1 MYGLPKIHKK
11 DVPFRPILSMTGSAQ
26 HQLATW
32 LTSVLQPVLSLYSSY
47 CIQDSFSFVDA
58 IRSSNLQPAST
69 FMCSFDIS
77 SLFTNVPLAE
87 TIQICADSLCN
98 FLPTPPTF
106 PRNVFVE
113 LMELAT
119 CSVDFSF
126 NNIMHRQI
134 DGVAMGSPLGPCL
147 ANIFVGFYE
156 SKLFQTTYVLPLR

>member
-1 MYGLPKIHKK
+1 MHKDDLLPTGVYEVIRLTGSQRPRMYGLPKIHKK

-32 LTSVLQPVLSLYSSY
+32 LTSILQPVLSLYSSY

-87 TIQICADSLCN
+87 TIQICADSLYN
-98 FLPTPPTF
+98 FSFYSSNLPTQ
-106 PRNVFVE
+106 RIRG
-113 LMELAT
+113 AYGT
-119 CSVDFSF
+119 CYLLC
-126 NNIMHRQI
+126 R
-134 DGVAMGSPLGPCL
+134 
-147 ANIFVGFYE
+147 
-156 SKLFQTTYVLPLR
+156 FQLQQHNASTD